1 MKLVRLIKEKKRY
14 LVKKDRND
22 VSEVEANIG
31 RSI

>member
-22 VSEVEANIG
+22 ISEVEANTGI
-31 RSI
+31 SI

>member
-1 MKLVRLIKEKKRY
+1 MKLVRLIKEKKRC

-22 VSEVEANIG
+22 ISEVEANIG

>member
-22 VSEVEANIG
+22 ISEVEANIG